1 MARRRLHITITPE
14 AGGRVIS
21 LRVGRGWLI
30 FLSIFTTFLLLG
42 LGFLIFYQAQD
53 VVKLARYEFMRQ
65 QNRDLQDKMAKVNEL
80 ERKLR
85 DAEDRTNRI
94 KDALLVGSGEK
105 AAVDKSP
112 SSAVPVGRPETAQGS
127 TATSELA
134 SFVANNR
141 GLATLAPYLAPV
153 DSGHLV
159 RGFGRV
165 VSPTGTEQ
173 FHTGYDIACDNGLP
187 VRATAEGTVIWVGDD
202 KEYGKLI
209 VVDHGSTGFST
220 FYGHMSAVSV
230 KVGQQVTAGM
240 EVGKT
245 GSSGASSDYHLH
257 YEVRWDNLPVDPSKY
272 LPLGIYS

>member
-1 MARRRLHITITPE
+1 
-14 AGGRVIS
+14 
-21 LRVGRGWLI
+21 
-30 FLSIFTTFLLLG
+30 
-42 LGFLIFYQAQD
+42 
-53 VVKLARYEFMRQ
+53 
-65 QNRDLQDKMAKVNEL
+65 
-80 ERKLR
+80 
-85 DAEDRTNRI
+85 
-94 KDALLVGSGEK
+94 
-105 AAVDKSP
+105 VDKSP
-112 SSAVPVGRPETAQGS
+112 ASAVPVGRPELAQGS
-127 TATSELA
+127 ATTSELA

-159 RGFGRV
+159 RGFGRI
-165 VSPTGTEQ
+165 VSSTGTEQ

-187 VRATAEGTVIWVGDD
+187 VHATAAGTVIWVGDD

-220 FYGHMSAVSV
+220 FYGHLSAAGV

-257 YEVRWDNLPVDPSKY
+257 YEVRWDNLPINPSKY
-272 LPLGIYS
+272 LPFGIYS